1 MLVCPHQ
8 QQQRQ
13 LLYSL
18 CRDKRK
24 KVTIKEDKT
33 LNLDLMSTTKEEKM
47 HTNRAICSLAHS
59 GNKTVLWHTV
69 PFLENNLNNLSDSKT
84 P

>member
-1 MLVCPHQ
+1 MLVWCPHQ

-24 KVTIKEDKT
+24 KMIIEEDKN
-33 LNLDLMSTTKEEKM
+33 LNLDMMSTTKEEKM
-47 HTNRAICSLAHS
+47 CTNRAICSLAH
-59 GNKTVLWHTV
+59 
-69 PFLENNLNNLSDSKT
+69 
-84 P
+84 